1 MAQSGIDSL
10 LDALRESGMNVDGID
25 GGAQASSSEEET
37 SSASAEASSGG
48 SGSRR
53 GSRSSSRGDMPFG
66 GFPFFG
72 GFPGQGAPRGDDGG
86 SGDEPPHVEF
96 GSSLGDRMAEWSKR
110 TLIIAIIVAIIILLA
125 AYWWFHPPISINSM
139 DTWMFVT
146 IFILAPLFLF
156 FSGKS
161 RRYKKGGGKIEPSP
175 SKAKT
180 FKILS
185 FIPIIILVLG
195 LIGWV
200 CSLDLFPGN
209 AKKYANVLQ
218 TETQTFAED
227 IQEVNYSQI
236 PVIDRDSA
244 ILLGNREM
252 GSIPDYVSQFEINNL
267 YSQINYKEKPVR
279 VSPLGYADLFKW
291 FMNRGE
297 GIPAYS
303 LVDMTTQDAE
313 IVRLGEGNGMKYT
326 ASEPLARNIDRYVQ
340 LKYPF
345 FIFDEKSFEIDPLY
359 SQINYKGAPVR
370 VSPLGYADLFKWFT
384 NRGEGIPAFALV
396 DMTTQDAEIVRL
408 GEGNGMKYTASEPLA
423 RNIDRYVQLKYPFYI
438 FDEKS
443 FEIDEDGQPW
453 WICPVRQYTIGLFG
467 GETINR
473 VILCNASTGEC
484 TEYDVADVPQW
495 VDRVYPAELLLRQY
509 NWSGRYQ
516 QGWFNSWLGQS
527 GVVQTTPGSN
537 GSLGYNYIAKDDD
550 VWVSTGVTSATA
562 DNSIVGFVL
571 IDQRTAESHYYAVS
585 GATETSAMESA
596 EGQVQNLRYV
606 ATFPLLI
613 NVSNQPTYFMALKDG
628 AGLVKK
634 FAMIDIQRYQNVAVG
649 DTVLDCQ
656 KSYETLLAT
665 NGALT
670 AADVADSAT
679 YGETSG
685 TIRTMAQAVIEGNT
699 HYYITLEG
707 QNAIYDFVLPGALPI
722 VGYAVGD
729 EIAFSYVESEPAC
742 TVSEILSNKFADEKA
757 KEVKE
762 NDASA
767 GASSA
772 AASTEAASAEAAS
785 ASAAGTSA
793 SASAQASSASSTS

>member
-1 MAQSGIDSL
+1 
-10 LDALRESGMNVDGID
+10 
-25 GGAQASSSEEET
+25 
-37 SSASAEASSGG
+37 
-48 SGSRR
+48 
-53 GSRSSSRGDMPFG
+53 MPFG
-66 GFPFFG
+66 GGFPFP
-72 GFPGQGAPRGDDGG
+72 FPGIGRGPGGAGG
-86 SGDEPPHVEF
+86 AGGDEPPHIEF
-96 GSSLGDRMAEWSKR
+96 SGSLGDRMASWSKR
-110 TLIIAIIVAIIILLA
+110 TMVIAIVVAVIVLLA
-125 AYWWFHPPISINSM
+125 AYWWFHPPISINSV
-139 DTWMFVT
+139 DTWLFVA
-146 IFILAPLFLF
+146 IFILLPTFLLFR
-156 FSGKS
+156 GKS
-161 RRYKKGGGKIEPSP
+161 RRYETGDSKVDPNPGK
-175 SKAKT
+175 SKS
-180 FKILS
+180 FKFAS
-185 FIPIIILVLG
+185 FIPVVVLLVGIL
-195 LIGWV
+195 GWV
-200 CSLDLFPGN
+200 VSLDLFPGN
-209 AKKYANVLQ
+209 AEKYANVLQ
-218 TETQTFAED
+218 TQPQTFAED

-252 GSIPDYVSQFEINNL
+252 GSIPDYVSQFE
-267 YSQINYKEKPVR
+267 
-279 VSPLGYADLFKW
+279 
-291 FMNRGE
+291 
-297 GIPAYS
+297 
-303 LVDMTTQDAE
+303 VD
-313 IVRLGEGNGMKYT
+313 N
-326 ASEPLARNIDRYVQ
+326 
-340 LKYPF
+340 
-345 FIFDEKSFEIDPLY
+345 LY

-396 DMTTQDAEIVRL
+396 NMTTQDAKIVRL

-453 WICPVRQYTIGLFG
+453 WICPVRQYTTGLFG

-473 VILCNASTGEC
+473 VILCNASSGEC
-484 TEYDVADVPQW
+484 IEYDVADVPQW

-550 VWVSTGVTSATA
+550 VWVYTGVTSATA

-571 IDQRTAESHYYAVS
+571 IDQRTADSHYYAVS

-606 ATFPLLI
+606 STFPLLI

-670 AADVADSAT
+670 AADVADSTT

-707 QNAIYDFVLPGALPI
+707 QDVIYDFVLPGALPI

-742 TVSEILSNKFADEKA
+742 TVSEILSKKFSNDKTEAA
-757 KEVKE
+757 KET
-762 NDASA
+762 DASA
-767 GASSA
+767 GSSGTGVGASASSA

-785 ASAAGTSA
+785 ASAASE
-793 SASAQASSASSTS
+793 SAQAASASSTS